1 MKVRKS
7 RLVIQAKLQ
16 IGTTEIA
23 PAELN
28 KVKNILKK
36 SSCRGEDFSLK
47 INKENL
53 NSEQVTELTSLQNEN
68 KMLKDQLDTQS
79 KHENKMQ
86 SMKRQFED
94 NSQMSN
100 DQLSRAHETIKNQAL
115 EIANYVSQVEELE
128 QTISNLRNSIFNLKP
143 ISNSISF
150 EEDISWLQSKILK
163 LQDPNTPI
171 SGEVKHLMKS

>member
-1 MKVRKS
+1 
-7 RLVIQAKLQ
+7 
-16 IGTTEIA
+16 
-23 PAELN
+23 
-28 KVKNILKK
+28 
-36 SSCRGEDFSLK
+36 
-47 INKENL
+47 
-53 NSEQVTELTSLQNEN
+53 
-68 KMLKDQLDTQS
+68 MLKDQLDTQS

-163 LQDPNTPI
+163 LRDPNTAI
-171 SGEVKHLMKS
+171 SGEVKHLVKS